1 MTLSLYNEAPRTR
14 GFLNN
19 TITETGRMKMKFKII
34 VMIAAMIFAFVPMVI
49 FAVLNTG
56 EFEKSGNKEY
66 SAVIGS
72 IAKNQ
77 SAPLS
82 ALISSARADIDFV
95 AGNEAVVKSAGL
107 GSASDE
113 ANAFLENFV
122 KNNPLVVSAVL
133 VRNNGEI
140 FAGTNAGDT
149 IDNYAGYSAYK
160 DNALYFNNA
169 SGKTTSGS
177 TMIIRKGVG
186 QLTAMISYDISSKDT
201 LISRICGNSKFYQ
214 NGEIDI
220 VDSNGSWSSGEGYN
234 KSDSLNSEIAAKIKE
249 LTDDSV
255 TANFTYIENDKSE
268 NVAAMIKIGGEDG
281 LVAVVKCPTSRAV
294 QFSRN
299 SSTMMV
305 VWTVVFIIISG
316 VAAIIVSGIVT
327 SPLKKIQKTLEVV
340 KNGDHEARISN
351 MNNNEYGQLSRAFNN
366 LIDDIVVSEDRYKNI
381 SEMSDNIIFEW
392 NFKTNEVVFSNNFNK
407 KFSYRAP
414 SNHFGDSFLLKA
426 KVHPDDLERY
436 RSDLD
441 QLEKGKNFER
451 NEYRIKNIYGDF
463 IWVLIRT
470 ATLKDNDGKPVK
482 VVGVMVD
489 IDRGKKS
496 EQQLTERASFDALT
510 ELYNR
515 ETIENQIDNE
525 ISLSEMRKS
534 EMAVLFIDVDD
545 FKHYN
550 DNYSHAT
557 GDQVL
562 KFLAK
567 TIKTE
572 SEGIG
577 FAGRYGGD
585 EFIVLLRDA
594 ETNDPALFAQRVIA
608 KLNEGFDADIGE
620 RLTVSV
626 SIGIALIKDN
636 YNTRV
641 EYLIGKADDAMYS
654 VKKSGK
660 SNYAFIN

>member
-1 MTLSLYNEAPRTR
+1 
-14 GFLNN
+14 
-19 TITETGRMKMKFKII
+19 MKFKK
-34 VMIAAMIFAFVPMVI
+34 VLMIAAMVFAIIPMVAFAI
-49 FAVLNTG
+49 VGNNALSASGEEELNKIVTSLAENQAAPMNSLITGAKSDISFLANFDAVKGAATSGSANSEADAVLKN
-56 EFEKSGNKEY
+56 FADGN
-66 SAVIGS
+66 A
-72 IAKNQ
+72 
-77 SAPLS
+77 
-82 ALISSARADIDFV
+82 
-95 AGNEAVVKSAGL
+95 
-107 GSASDE
+107 
-113 ANAFLENFV
+113 
-122 KNNPLVVSAVL
+122 LVVGARL
-133 VRNNGEI
+133 VNNSGKI
-140 FAGTNAGDT
+140 IAGTDSGSNLDKASGY
-149 IDNYAGYSAYK
+149 YAFS
-160 DNALYFNNA
+160 DDALYFDEV
-169 SGKTTSGS
+169 SGKTNTNS
-177 TMIIRKGVG
+177 TMVIKKNIG
-186 QLTAMISYDISSKDT
+186 QCFILISYDIAENNT
-201 LISRICGNSKFYQ
+201 LLARICDDAKFYSEG
-214 NGEIDI
+214 NVII
-220 VDSNGSWSSGEGYN
+220 VDSKLNWSKGKGY
-234 KSDSLNSEIAAKIKE
+234 SSASVLNEELKAKISGLADGQSTGVFKYVAN
-249 LTDDSV
+249 DDV
-255 TANFTYIENDKSE
+255 E
-268 NVAAMIKIGGEDG
+268 NVGAAVKVGGENG
-281 LVAVVKCPTSRAV
+281 LTAIVSCPSARAIY
-294 QFSRN
+294 FSRHP
-299 SSTMMV
+299 STTIV
-305 VWTVVFIIISG
+305 VMSIVLAVICI
-316 VAAIIVSGIVT
+316 VAAIVVSKILT
-327 SPLKKIQKTLEVV
+327 APLKNIQSTLETIR
-340 KNGDHEARISN
+340 NGDHEARIRN

-366 LIDDIVVSEDRYKNI
+366 LVDDIVVSEDRYRNI

-426 KVHPDDLERY
+426 KVHPDDLDRY
-436 RSDLD
+436 RKDLD
-441 QLEKGKNFER
+441 QLEKGKDFER

-463 IWVLIRT
+463 IWVLMRT

-496 EQQLTERASFDALT
+496 EQQLTERASYDALT

-562 KFLAK
+562 KFLAR

-572 SEGIG
+572 VEGVG

-594 ETNDPALFAQRVIA
+594 ETNDPALFAQRVIT

-620 RLTVSV
+620 RLSVSV

>member
-1 MTLSLYNEAPRTR
+1 
-14 GFLNN
+14 
-19 TITETGRMKMKFKII
+19 MKFKT
-34 VMIAAMIFAFVPMVI
+34 VLMIAAMLFAIIPMVI
-49 FAVLNTG
+49 YAVVGNNALTASG
-56 EFEKSGNKEY
+56 EKEFENIVT
-66 SAVIGS
+66 AV
-72 IAKNQ
+72 ARNQ
-77 SAPLS
+77 ASPLN
-82 ALISSARADIDFV
+82 ALVTNARSDVSFLADIDAIKGASV
-95 AGNEAVVKSAGL
+95 SGKYNDDAEAVIKSF
-107 GSASDE
+107 
-113 ANAFLENFV
+113 AN
-122 KNNPLVVSAVL
+122 
-133 VRNNGEI
+133 
-140 FAGTNAGDT
+140 
-149 IDNYAGYSAYK
+149 
-160 DNALYFNNA
+160 DNALIAAARLINNEGEIIAGTDLGKTMENYKGYYDYKDLALYFDDV
-169 SGKTTSGS
+169 SGKTNTGS
-177 TMIIRKGVG
+177 TMVVKKTLG
-186 QLTAMISYDISSKDT
+186 QCFLLISYDISGEDT
-201 LISRICGNSKFYQ
+201 MISRMCEHAKFYEE
-214 NGEIDI
+214 GSIMI
-220 VDSNGSWSSGEGYN
+220 VDSRGNWSKGSGFNNSSVLDKNISSRMSALADGVVESFTLDGTDTDKTSNRYALVKVGGEG
-234 KSDSLNSEIAAKIKE
+234 
-249 LTDDSV
+249 
-255 TANFTYIENDKSE
+255 
-268 NVAAMIKIGGEDG
+268 G
-281 LVAVVKCPTSRAV
+281 LAAVVSCPVTRNG
-294 QFSRN
+294 QFSRGP
-299 SSTMMV
+299 SAT
-305 VWTVVFIIISG
+305 IIILTIVLS
-316 VAAIIVSGIVT
+316 VISVIAAIVVSRALT
-327 SPLKKIQKTLEVV
+327 APLKNIEKTLENIR
-340 KNGDHEARISN
+340 NGDHEVRIKN
-351 MNNNEYGQLSRAFNN
+351 MTNNEYGQLSRAFNN
-366 LIDDIVVSEDRYKNI
+366 LVDDIVVSEDRYRNI

-426 KVHPDDLERY
+426 KVHPDDIDRY

-441 QLEKGKNFER
+441 KLEKGVNFER

-463 IWVLIRT
+463 IWVLMRT
-470 ATLKDNDGKPVK
+470 STLKDNDGKPVK

-496 EQQLTERASFDALT
+496 EQQLTERASYDALT

-534 EMAVLFIDVDD
+534 EMAVLFVDVDD

-572 SEGIG
+572 VEGIG

-585 EFIVLLRDA
+585 EFIVLLRET
-594 ETNDPALFAQRVIA
+594 ETNDPAAFAQRVID
-608 KLNEGFDADIGE
+608 KLSAGFDADVGE
-620 RLTVSV
+620 HLSVSV